1 MASLCGHE
9 ENLPKIVPFG
19 KGRSLGTQKDSVR
32 DRGAGRGDVK
42 PLCYRDTGSIRH
54 VSLETGMDRRK
65 QYELNFLDSA
75 GPIWNQ
81 TAMAS
86 KRLSYIPQGKG

>member
-42 PLCYRDTGSIRH
+42 TPLLQRLG
-54 VSLETGMDRRK
+54 K
-65 QYELNFLDSA
+65 YEACFL
-75 GPIWNQ
+75 GNWNGQ
-81 TAMAS
+81 EEA
-86 KRLSYIPQGKG
+86 I